1 MPFEFYDKD
10 IREVIII
17 FHSTLLK
24 NKKKFDSILE
34 RPEIE
39 EKNRINNLDKSYYDN
54 VLEYDLTR
62 YRTQIL
68 DFLENHRNL
77 EYAEY
82 YEETAAEL
90 KRVIETKRDNFG
102 DFKEVFDFLTKYLME
117 KEPEKLKRYRNT
129 IPALFHFMYYQCDIG
144 REK

>member
-1 MPFEFYDKD
+1 
-10 IREVIII
+10 VIII

-102 DFKEVFDFLTKYLME
+102 DFKEVFEWK
-117 KEPEKLKRYRNT
+117 KNLKN
-129 IPALFHFMYYQCDIG
+129 
-144 REK
+144 